1 MRVTC
6 AVSSRKR
13 RKRVLERAKGFYG
26 ASSKQI
32 RTVYDAVDKA
42 GVHAYKGRKQKKQQY
57 RGLWIVRINAA
68 CRELGVNYSTFMCG
82 LKKANIELNK
92 NDVIRKIIY
101 RAILKGRSP
110 YHEEIDYLYHGSTK
124 EGKLISKEQLLNEE
138 TIEILPLI
146 RQIYKQP
153 EGGFFHI
160 RAVLL

>member
-6 AVSSRKR
+6 AVASRKR

-57 RGLWIVRINAA
+57 RGLWIIRINAA

-82 LKKANIELNK
+82 LKKANIELNRKVLSDLAINEPQEFK
-92 NDVIRKIIY
+92 NLVEKVTQ
-101 RAILKGRSP
+101 A
-110 YHEEIDYLYHGSTK
+110 
-124 EGKLISKEQLLNEE
+124 
-138 TIEILPLI
+138 
-146 RQIYKQP
+146 
-153 EGGFFHI
+153 
-160 RAVLL
+160 